1 MEYDSA
7 RGINTELR
15 DRIQAAGKR
24 ADALMAQTCAG
35 SPSFEELV
43 VAVKEYT
50 RIRYLLEPEDM
61 KEDVMRYLGELSLA
75 RGLGMPVEQVR
86 RTELDTKCKDTSSEM
101 TKKILLVISL
111 NKALGINIDE
121 TQTAEITSM
130 SAIAEEAARQYL
142 ARRADAVA

>member
-1 MEYDSA
+1 MEYNSA
-7 RGINTELR
+7 RGVNTELR

-24 ADALMAQTCAG
+24 ADTLMAQTCAG

-43 VAVKEYT
+43 EAVKEYT

-61 KEDVMRYLGELSLA
+61 KEDAMRYLGELSLA

-121 TQTAEITSM
+121 TQTAEITSI

>member
-1 MEYDSA
+1 MEYNSA
-7 RGINTELR
+7 RGVNTELR

-24 ADALMAQTCAG
+24 ADTLMAQTCAG

-43 VAVKEYT
+43 EAVKEYT

-61 KEDVMRYLGELSLA
+61 KEDAMRYLGELSLA